1 MNDLLHGFR
10 ICRMREYPELGGRLW
25 EMEHSK
31 TGAQL
36 CWLDRPEQNKTFAI
50 AFQTL
55 PEDSTGVFHI
65 LEHSVL
71 CGSDKYPVKDPFVEL
86 LKSSVQTFLN
96 AMTMS
101 DRTVFPVSSRND
113 RDFLNLIE
121 VYLDAVFHP
130 MIYHGPESFLQ
141 EGWRYVQ
148 EEGELCYQGVVLNE
162 MKGSFASPQT
172 LLDAGMRRLLFPDT
186 CYRFVSGG
194 DPEQIPELRYER
206 FLEAH
211 KRYYHPSNAWIS
223 LVGSIDVDAVLQKI
237 DLVLSGFD
245 RRLPEPPVPLQG
257 PIRHAVSTIP
267 YQISPEEPAEERV
280 ILAEASILGRFD
292 EREKSFAASI
302 LADYLTGDYE
312 APLKRA
318 VLEAGLAQDFFITM
332 DDSLLQTTFGWQAIN
347 TEAERREAL
356 EALVRSIVEQVLAD
370 GLDRDRLC
378 ACFQSFAFRMRD
390 NESDA
395 NSRSLSE
402 ALSLLGPW
410 MYGGD
415 PAEGLLVEDVL
426 NTLAARQ
433 NGPFF
438 AELLRELFLTDRPT
452 ASVILVPSAT
462 LGEENAAREYAR
474 IQVRTAVWTDAD
486 WERLTQDTKTLRTW
500 QETPDS
506 PEALASIP
514 RLQLSDLNP
523 VPELLITDSAKRQGI
538 PVRRHTTGSELAY
551 LKAYFEVSDLS
562 LEELP
567 ALTMLCSILGNLGT
581 GKHSAGALAEAV
593 KGTIGRLEFAPIAF
607 AGSQPDSCRV
617 VFSASLA
624 CLKGQAESAARLLT
638 EILNETDF
646 SGTET
651 LEELL
656 QQTVVGLRLSLPEEG
671 SRYGS
676 LRVLSCCTSQGAARE
691 ALSGLSFLEWA
702 ERTLDSGTEGLE
714 RLILFMQKLLARIIT
729 RERLTVS
736 CSEAIPD
743 EALDVLIGSIGSD
756 GITPKQEVS
765 FPIREQK
772 QEGVSIPSQVGYAVM
787 GTNLLLHGQ
796 VFTGGLP
803 VLCKLLTYTHLWNEI
818 RVKGGA
824 YGCGLDGR
832 NNGDLLFYTYRD
844 PQPEQ
849 SLHVIEI
856 AGQFLKNYLSGNPDL
871 TGFIL
876 SAVSELD
883 PLRNPEQRIAASDAR
898 FFSGIPED
906 RFLMYYRQLLR
917 TTPED
922 LLALTRVL
930 HDLVSDRLICVVAG
944 DSSISACKNQ
954 IPSLETLPW

>member
-1 MNDLLHGFR
+1 MNVNDILYGFR
-10 ICRMREYPELGGRLW
+10 VLRVREYAELSGKLW
-25 EMEHSK
+25 ELEHEK
-31 TGAQL
+31 TGARL

-101 DRTVFPVSSRND
+101 DRTVYPVSSRND
-113 RDFLNLIE
+113 QDLLNLID

-130 MIYHGPESFLQ
+130 AIYHGPESFLQ
-141 EGWRYVQ
+141 EGWRYAQ
-148 EEGELCYQGVVLNE
+148 EDESLSYQGVVLNE

-172 LLDAGMRRLLFPDT
+172 ILEAGMRRLLFPDS

-194 DPEQIPELRYER
+194 DPEQIPELSYKR
-206 FLEAH
+206 FLDAH
-211 KRYYHPSNAWIS
+211 QRYYHPSNAWIS
-223 LVGSIDVDAVLQKI
+223 LVGSINVDKVLQKI
-237 DLVLSGFD
+237 DAVLSGFD
-245 RRLPEPPVPLQG
+245 RRDPEPPAPLQG
-257 PIRHAVSTIP
+257 PIHPAISTIP
-267 YQISPEEPAEERV
+267 YEISPEEPAEERV
-280 ILAEASILGRFD
+280 ILAEASILGKYD

-318 VLEAGLAQDFFITM
+318 VLAAGLAQDFFIVM

-347 TEAERREAL
+347 TEADRREAL
-356 EALVRSIVEQVLAD
+356 EVAVRGTVAQILED
-370 GLDRDRLC
+370 GLDPDRLS
-378 ACFQSFAFRMRD
+378 ACFHSFAFRMRD

-402 ALSLLGPW
+402 TLSLLGPW

-426 NTLAARQ
+426 NTLAGRLE
-433 NGPFF
+433 GSYF

-452 ASVILVPSAT
+452 ASVVLVPSAS
-462 LGEENAAREYAR
+462 LGEENAVREYAR
-474 IQVRTAVWTDAD
+474 IQARTAAWTDVD
-486 WERLTQDTKTLRTW
+486 WERLTQGTKALQLW
-500 QETPDS
+500 QQTPDS

-523 VPELLITDSAKRQGI
+523 APEPLLAETTRREGV
-538 PVRRHTTGSELAY
+538 PVRRLTTGSELVY
-551 LKAYFEVSDLS
+551 LKTYFEASDLT
-562 LEELP
+562 LGELP
-567 ALTMLCSILGNLGT
+567 ALAMLCSLLGNLET
-581 GKHSAGALAEAV
+581 AKHSAGDLAEAI

-607 AGSQPDSCRV
+607 AGSAPDFCRV
-617 VFSASLA
+617 VFSASVA
-624 CLKGQAESAARLLT
+624 CLEDQAAHAARLLA
-638 EILNETDF
+638 ELL
-646 SGTET
+646 TET
-651 LEELL
+651 RFEDVDGLQEIL

-676 LRVLSCCTSQGAARE
+676 LRVSSCCTSQGAARE
-691 ALSGLSFLEWA
+691 AMTGLSFLDWA

-714 RLILFMQKLLARIIT
+714 RLLHSMQNLLARIIA
-729 RERLTVS
+729 RERLTIS
-736 CSEAIPD
+736 CSEAAPD
-743 EALDVLIGSIGSD
+743 DTLDVLIGALRSD
-756 GITPKQEVS
+756 GITPRQEAS
-765 FPIREQK
+765 FSIREQR
-772 QEGVSIPSQVGYAVM
+772 QEGIPIPSQVGYAVM
-787 GTNLLLHGQ
+787 GTNLLRHGQ
-796 VFTGGLP
+796 AFTGSIP

-824 YGCGLDGR
+824 YGCGLEGW
-832 NNGDLLFYTYRD
+832 NNGDLIFYTYRD

-849 SLHVIEI
+849 SLRVIET
-856 AGQFLKNYLSGNPDL
+856 AEQFLKSYLSENPDL

-883 PLRNPEQRIAASDAR
+883 PLRNPEQRIAAADAR
-898 FFSGIPED
+898 FFSGITEEKA
-906 RFLMYYRQLLR
+906 REYYQQLLH
-917 TTPED
+917 TSPED
-922 LLALTRVL
+922 LLRLCSALQEML
-930 HDLVSDRLICVVAG
+930 SDQIVCVVA
-944 DSSISACKNQ
+944 DEASIKACDEK
-954 IPSLETLPW
+954 L

>member
-1 MNDLLHGFR
+1 MNVNDLLHGFR

-31 TGAQL
+31 TGARL

-101 DRTVFPVSSRND
+101 DRTVYPVSSRND
-113 RDFLNLIE
+113 RDLLNLID

-130 MIYHGPESFLQ
+130 MICHGPESFLQ
-141 EGWRYVQ
+141 EGWRYALQ
-148 EEGELCYQGVVLNE
+148 DGALSCQGVVLNE

-172 LLDAGMRRLLFPDT
+172 LLEAGMRRLLFPDT

-194 DPEQIPELRYER
+194 DPEQIPELSYER

-237 DLVLSGFD
+237 DLVLSAFD

-257 PIRHAVSTIP
+257 PIRAGSCTIP
-267 YQISPEEPAEERV
+267 FEISPEEPAEERV
-280 ILAEASILGRFD
+280 ILAESSILGSFD

-312 APLKRA
+312 APLRRA
-318 VLEAGLAQDFFITM
+318 VLEAGLAQDFFIVM
-332 DDSLLQTTFGWQAIN
+332 DDSLRQTTFGWQAIN
-347 TEAERREAL
+347 TEVGRREAL
-356 EALVRSIVEQVLAD
+356 EALVHSTVERILAD
-370 GLDRDRLC
+370 GLDRERLS

-395 NSRSLSE
+395 YSRSLSE

-415 PAEGLLVEDVL
+415 PAEGLLVEEVL
-426 NTLAARQ
+426 NTLAGRL

-438 AELLRELFLTDRPT
+438 AELLRELFLPDRPM
-452 ASVILVPSAT
+452 AAVLLVPSTT
-462 LGEENAAREYAR
+462 LGGEKLARETAR
-474 IQVRTAVWTDAD
+474 IQARTAAWTDAD

-500 QETPDS
+500 QQTPDS
-506 PEALASIP
+506 PEALATIP
-514 RLQLSDLNP
+514 HLRLSDLNP
-523 VPELLITDSAKRQGI
+523 EPEPLTVETTDRQGV
-538 PVRRHTTGSELAY
+538 PMRRHRTGSGLAY
-551 LKAYFEVSDLS
+551 LRAYFDANDLR

-567 ALTMLCSILGNLGT
+567 VLAMLCSLLGNLGT
-581 GKHSAGALAEAV
+581 SQHSPGALSEAI
-593 KGTIGRLEFAPIAF
+593 KGTIGRLEFVPLAF
-607 AGSQPDSCRV
+607 PGSRPDSCRV
-617 VFSASLA
+617 VFSASVV
-624 CLKGQAESAARLLT
+624 CLKEQAVNAAHLLSELLAQT
-638 EILNETDF
+638 SFEDGNVLQ
-646 SGTET
+646 
-651 LEELL
+651 ELL
-656 QQTVVGLRLSLPEEG
+656 QQTAVGLRLSLPEEG
-671 SRYGS
+671 SRYGT
-676 LRVLSCCTSQGAARE
+676 LRALSCCTAQGVARE
-691 ALSGLSFLEWA
+691 QFAGLSFLEWA
-702 ERTLDSGTEGLE
+702 EQALDSGAEGLGQ
-714 RLILFMQKLLARIIT
+714 LLGSMGDILGRIIT
-729 RERLTVS
+729 RQRLTVS
-736 CSEAIPD
+736 CSEATPD
-743 EALDVLIGSIGSD
+743 AAPEVLIRSIGSD
-756 GITPKQEVS
+756 GITPNREAA
-765 FPIREQK
+765 FPLRKQK
-772 QEGVSIPSQVGYAVM
+772 QEGIPIPSQVGYAVM
-787 GTNLLLHGQ
+787 GTNLLCHGQ
-796 VFTGGLP
+796 TFSGSIP
-803 VLCKLLTYTHLWNEI
+803 VLCKLLSYTHLWNEI

-849 SLHVIEI
+849 SLHVIET

-898 FFSGIPED
+898 FFSGITEEKE
-906 RFLMYYRQLLR
+906 RASYQQLLH
-917 TTPED
+917 TSPED
-922 LLALTRVL
+922 LLHLCSVL
-930 HDLVSDRLICVVAG
+930 HEMVSDQNVCIVA
-944 DSSISACKNQ
+944 DEVSIKACDKTIRIITSA
-954 IPSLETLPW
+954 